1 MNSELSTAA
10 DSRQVRTRQFRR
22 LLQSGSIEFLCEAH
36 NGLSARIVE
45 EAGFRGIWAS
55 GLTMSAQLG
64 VRDNNEASWTQILEI
79 LEFMADATTIPIMLD
94 GDTGYGNY
102 NNVQRL
108 VRKLEQRRIA
118 AVCIEDKIFPKTNS
132 LLNGA
137 RQPLA
142 DIEEFCGKIKAGKD
156 AQADNDFCLVARV
169 EAFIAG
175 HGLAEAL
182 RRAEAYHAA
191 GADAILIHSAQA
203 TAEEVLSFKAS
214 WGDRCPVVIA
224 PTTYA
229 ATPVEVF
236 RRHGFAMLI
245 WANQLLRA
253 SLQAMQQV
261 AAALR
266 ADETAAGLADQ
277 IAPLSEVFRL
287 QRMDALADAE
297 RRYLPAREGQRW

>member
-1 MNSELSTAA
+1 
-10 DSRQVRTRQFRR
+10 VRTTQFRR
-22 LLQSGSIEFLCEAH
+22 LLHSGSLEFLCEAH

-45 EAGFRGIWAS
+45 EAGFKGIWAS
-55 GLTMSAQLG
+55 GLSMSAQLG

-79 LEFMADATTIPIMLD
+79 LEFMADASAIPIMLD

-156 AQADNDFCLVARV
+156 VQADDDFCLVARV

-175 HGLAEAL
+175 HGLDEAL

-191 GADAILIHSAQA
+191 GADAILIHSARS
-203 TAEEVLSFKAS
+203 TPEEVLSFKAS
-214 WGDRCPVVIA
+214 FGDRCPVIIA
-224 PTTYA
+224 PTTYG
-229 ATPVEVF
+229 ATPAHVF
-236 RRHGFAMLI
+236 RRSGFAMLI

-253 SLQAMQQV
+253 ALQAMQR
-261 AAALR
+261 AA
-266 ADETAAGLADQ
+266 ETLKAAEAASGLEDQ

-287 QRMDALADAE
+287 QRMEALAEAE
-297 RRYLPAREGQRW
+297 RRYLPASGGPRRW